1 MIALTID
8 GRQVSVPPGTTV
20 LEAAQW
26 LGIRIPTLCHVPG
39 IEPAASCFVCA
50 VQIAGRRTLSPSCAM
65 PVAEGMVV
73 STDSQ
78 DVRTARQ
85 MALELL
91 LSDHAGECVA
101 PCAAQCPAGLD
112 IPGFVHG
119 IATGDHRHAMQVIG
133 DRLALPGSLG
143 RICPRLCEQG
153 CRRCDLDQGLAIGA
167 LHRYA
172 ADQDR
177 TSAKPYLPP
186 RAPATGR
193 TVAIVGAG
201 PAGLAA
207 AWYLLQ
213 KGHACTLFDA
223 HPLPGGML
231 RYGIP
236 AYRLPKDALDAEIA
250 GLRTLGAQ
258 FRMGSRWGEDFTL
271 AGLREVHDAIFV
283 AIGAQ
288 HAQELRCPGEEHAL
302 SGIAFLDQVAH
313 GNPPPLGTDVLVLGG
328 GNTAVDCARSAVR
341 LGARSVRILYRRSRQ
356 EMPCLMQE
364 VEAAEAE
371 GVHIDLLVA
380 PLRLERNLPGRDL
393 SLDRKG
399 VPHGPGRTTKENQG
413 GAPSGP
419 LGPGPEGDP
428 EPQAGPPAEGRTG
441 AGCPLGPTD
450 QGPAPH
456 SDFRGVPMDLRPTE
470 LAEDG
475 AAAPGG
481 ISNLDRDF
489 RGAVPLPHALG
500 LQLTCQ
506 RMTLGEPDA
515 SGRRRPV
522 PVEGSDFTLVCSTV
536 IAAIGQSVE
545 LALAGRE
552 GLRVTAWGIA
562 VEAHTL
568 ATNLPGVFAGGDA
581 VLGADLAVRAV
592 AAGRIAAS
600 SIHQYLTGQ
609 AVTGEPAMAAIAMQ
623 PVDDAERAAI
633 FRAIESAARVR
644 TTEIPLERR
653 LASFDEVEHA
663 LPHQDALRE
672 ARRCLSCGCR
682 KADCCLVRSLATE
695 YAVDVYRFAG
705 QRRRFSQDVSHPEIV
720 YEPGKCIGCDACV
733 RLAAAAGEEL
743 GLAMI
748 GRGFDVTV
756 AVPFGRPLSEGL
768 RHAAQICA
776 AACPTGA
783 LALRTARS
791 CDACSLSCPG

>member
-1 MIALTID
+1 MITLTID
-8 GRQVSVPPGTTV
+8 GRHVTVPPGTSV
-20 LEAAQW
+20 LEAAKW
-26 LGIRIPTLCHVPG
+26 LGIRIPTMCHVPG
-39 IEPAASCFVCA
+39 VEPAASCFVCA
-50 VQIAGRRTLSPSCAM
+50 VQIEGRRTLSPSCAM
-65 PVAEGMVV
+65 PAAEGMVV
-73 STDSQ
+73 ATDTE
-78 DVRTARQ
+78 DVRTARK

-101 PCAAQCPAGLD
+101 PCAARCPAGLD
-112 IPGFVHG
+112 IPGFVSG
-119 IATGDHRHAMQVIG
+119 IATGDTRHAMQVLA

-143 RICPRLCEQG
+143 RICPRLCEQA

-172 ADQDR
+172 ADRDR
-177 TSAKPYLPP
+177 ESAAPYLPP
-186 RAPATGR
+186 RAPATGKP
-193 TVAIVGAG
+193 VAIVGAG

-207 AWYLLQ
+207 AWYLLR
-213 KGHACTLFDA
+213 KGHSCTLFDA

-236 AYRLPKDALDAEIA
+236 AYRLPKDALDAEIGA
-250 GLRTLGAQ
+250 IRTLGAR
-258 FRMGSRWGEDFTL
+258 FRMGALWGEDFTL
-271 AGLREVHDAIFV
+271 AELRGVYDAVFV

-288 HAQELRCPGEEHAL
+288 HAQALRCPGEENAL
-302 SGIAFLDQVAH
+302 AGVGFLGQVAH
-313 GNPPPLGTDVLVLGG
+313 GNPPPLGSDVLVLGG

-341 LGARSVRILYRRSRQ
+341 LGARNVRILYRRSRQ

-371 GVHIDLLVA
+371 GVHVDLLVA
-380 PLRLERNLPGRDL
+380 PLRLEVVGQTPWSARVP
-393 SLDRKG
+393 LD
-399 VPHGPGRTTKENQG
+399 
-413 GAPSGP
+413 
-419 LGPGPEGDP
+419 
-428 EPQAGPPAEGRTG
+428 PQRPTG
-441 AGCPLGPTD
+441 ASAAGQGACPT
-450 QGPAPH
+450 
-456 SDFRGVPMDLRPTE
+456 
-470 LAEDG
+470 
-475 AAAPGG
+475 
-481 ISNLDRDF
+481 NL
-489 RGAVPLPHALG
+489 L
-500 LQLTCQ
+500 LTCQ

-522 PVEGSDFTLVCSTV
+522 PVEGSEFTLRCSTV

-545 LALAGRE
+545 RALAERE
-552 GLRVTAWGIA
+552 GLHVTAWGIA
-562 VEAHTL
+562 AEARTL

-592 AAGRIAAS
+592 AAGRIAAA

-609 AVTGEPAMAAIAMQ
+609 AVTGEPAIAGIAMQ

-633 FRAIESAARVR
+633 FRAIESAARVP
-644 TTEIPLERR
+644 TAEIPMERR
-653 LASFDEVEHA
+653 LASFDEVEHG
-663 LPHQDALRE
+663 LPHSDAARE

-695 YAVDVYRFAG
+695 YDVEVYRFAG
-705 QRRRFSQDVSHPEIV
+705 QRRRFSQDLSHPEII
-720 YEPGKCIGCDACV
+720 YEPGKCISCDACV
-733 RLAAAAGEEL
+733 RLAAASGEEL

-768 RHAAQICA
+768 RHAAQRCA

-791 CDACSLSCPG
+791 CDACSLSCEG